1 MRLFHFSGSENDMV
15 SRSNTTGGRPP
26 LSGRAAQP
34 RGLFPSSAKALL
46 DEGRGRVGKAGHDDL
61 A

>member
-1 MRLFHFSGSENDMV
+1 MTLFHFSGLENDMV

-26 LSGRAAQP
+26 LSGRAAQAH
-34 RGLFPSSAKALL
+34 GLFPSPATVLL
-46 DEGRGRVGKAGHDDL
+46 DQGRGRECKAGHDDL